1 MKTDRHELILKLV
14 QERVIDTQESLR
26 EALEENGM
34 TVTQATLSRDIKELS
49 LIKVSSELG
58 VSRYA
63 VPRLSKE
70 GLDRGSSDTLRLL
83 HSSVIC
89 VDHAM
94 NTVVIKCH
102 VGMAQAVCAKLDTT
116 DIENSVGT
124 IAGDD
129 TIFMLMRTQKDA
141 ERLARELNTILY
153 SKDEK

>member
-26 EALEENGM
+26 AALEENGM

-49 LIKVSSELG
+49 LIKVSTELG
-58 VSRYA
+58 
-63 VPRLSKE
+63 
-70 GLDRGSSDTLRLL
+70 GLDRGGSDTLRLL

-141 ERLARELNTILY
+141 ERLVRELNTILY